1 MGKAIIIPDISF
13 ALNNLGTITFIGQ
26 GNNKPSGGDEPGGTD
41 EPIIVVPQ
49 YNLWDILY
57 TDGNGNL
64 SVSSEVLDTA
74 LGKTPIAICIAK
86 TGFFGENE
94 KARWMALK
102 YLNRNIGPNNGDV
115 DPTTATIYFGPNVN
129 IQEISDVTKAY
140 VGATGENQDWGV
152 FENGNTYN
160 NPVLVPNVY
169 DSNGDWNLS
178 ELGTIGDY
186 AVTDIDGKTKTAIYQ
201 SYVTAENWQTSI
213 IGDNANPGNWPAV
226 MAAWHYAPSGTQQ
239 GDWYIGACGEY
250 ALMENLR
257 STFVDKITL
266 IHTSYPNDCYEA
278 PLVDNTNINGFE
290 IWTATERDNGQQYR
304 INTRKGQFGTK
315 AKNVKTNGSKYCIP
329 LLQY

>member
-13 ALNNLGTITFIGQ
+13 ALNNLGTITFMGQ
-26 GNNKPSGGDEPGGTD
+26 GNNEPSGGDEPGGGD
-41 EPIIVVPQ
+41 EPVIVVPQ

-102 YLNRNIGPNNGDV
+102 YLNRNVGPNNGDV
-115 DPTTATIYFGPNVN
+115 DPTTATIYFGPDVN
-129 IQEISDVTKAY
+129 INEISDVSITHL
-140 VGATGENQDWGV
+140 TGTSDWGK
-152 FENGNTYN
+152 FYGGASNYN
-160 NPVLVPNVY
+160 PPQVPNIY

-186 AVTDIDGKTKTAIYQ
+186 VLTDIDGKTKTAIYL
-201 SYVTAENWQTSI
+201 SYVTVENWQTSI
-213 IGDNANPGNWPAV
+213 IGDNANTGNWPAV

-257 STFVDKITL
+257 SEFVNKIEL
-266 IHTSYPNDCYEA
+266 INATYPNDCYAA
-278 PLVDNTNINGFE
+278 PLIDNSNDGFE
-290 IWTATERDNGQQYR
+290 IWTSTERSNGQNYR
-304 INTRKGQFGTK
+304 MNVRRGQFGSKSKKT
-315 AKNVKTNGSKYCIP
+315 KTNTNKYAIP